1 MISLIKKTYLNE
13 GVTIVLY
20 VIARFSPYEW
30 IEKIPSSNI
39 KENQFTGQNCAWFT
53 LGALMKQGE

>member
-1 MISLIKKTYLNE
+1 MKSNLKK

-30 IEKIPSSNI
+30 IEKSKSSEVS
-39 KENQFTGQNCAWFT
+39 ENQFTGQNCAWFA
-53 LGALMKQGE
+53 LGALMKQGKWKF

>member
-1 MISLIKKTYLNE
+1 MKSNLIK

-30 IEKIPSSNI
+30 IKKKPSSNV
-39 KENQFTGQNCAWFT
+39 KENQFTYQNCAWFV
-53 LGALMKQGE
+53 LGALMKQSKIDY